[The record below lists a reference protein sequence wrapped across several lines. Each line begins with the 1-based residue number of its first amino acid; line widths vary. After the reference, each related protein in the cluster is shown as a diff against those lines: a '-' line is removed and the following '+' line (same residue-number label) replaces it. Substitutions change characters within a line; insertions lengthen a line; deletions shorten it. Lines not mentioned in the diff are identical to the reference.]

1 MQKAFKTLLCALA
14 RGYHLIMLKRKIVFY
29 RWLPSDPQR
38 SFDLHRVIGD
48 LAGYIAADP
57 AYAITQSNEV
67 ATAVEVVDVGDENS
81 PTNIILYALRSPE
94 NRPLQWEP
102 GQPISAIRL
111 EHGQYPADVTHLSIF
126 PNGYAAQDVHG
137 YAPRPGRFSFF
148 LRKKMREKISFEP
161 LFTPD
166 MIERMRHLKGRLRGA
181 HIAFTQAEYTGE
193 PGGGGSLSVLWP
205 QALRRAVPVVRV
217 DLSMGKFG
225 PRDRYLDEVVDDAVF
240 ELAENANDQIDK
252 LIVRGS
258 NPQTGVVEE
267 VNLLKNRLQMEIEFP
282 PSRDIPSLPARS
294 EVFFAIDQAY
304 KDFYRNGVLD
314 RAGHAQI
321 LRK

>member
-1 MQKAFKTLLCALA
+1 
-14 RGYHLIMLKRKIVFY
+14 MLKRKIVFY
-29 RWLPSDPQR
+29 RWLASDPQR
-38 SFDLHRVIGD
+38 SFDLHRVVGD
-48 LAGYIAADP
+48 LAAHITADP
-57 AYAITQSNEV
+57 TFAITRSNEV
-67 ATAVEVVDVGDENS
+67 ATAVEVVDVGDENN
-81 PTNIILYALRSPE
+81 PTNVILYALRSPE

-111 EHGQYPADVTHLSIF
+111 EDGQYPADVTHLSIF
-126 PNGYAAQDVHG
+126 PNGYATQDAHG

-181 HIAFTQAEYTGE
+181 NIAFTQAEYTSGN

-205 QALRRAVPVVRV
+205 QALRQKVPVVRV

-225 PRDRYLDEVVDDAVF
+225 PRDRYLDNAVDDAVF
-240 ELAENANDQIDK
+240 ELAENSNDQIEK

-258 NPQTGVVEE
+258 NPQTGAIEE
-267 VNLLKNRLQMEIEFP
+267 INLLKNRLQMEKEFA
-282 PSRDIPSLPARS
+282 PSQGVPSLPERS
-294 EVFFAIDQAY
+294 EVFFAMDQAY
-304 KDFYRNGVLD
+304 KEFYRNGVLD
-314 RAGHAQI
+314 QAGHAQI
-321 LRK
+321 LRE

>member
-1 MQKAFKTLLCALA
+1 
-14 RGYHLIMLKRKIVFY
+14 MLKRKIVFY

-57 AYAITQSNEV
+57 TYAITQSNEV

-111 EHGQYPADVTHLSIF
+111 EDGQYPADVTHLSIF
-126 PNGYAAQDVHG
+126 PNGYAAQDAHG

-181 HIAFTQAEYTGE
+181 NIAFTQAEYTGE

-205 QALRRAVPVVRV
+205 QVLRQKVPVVRV

-252 LIVRGS
+252 LIVRGK

-267 VNLLKNRLQMEIEFP
+267 VNLLKNRLQMERELA
-282 PSRDIPSLPARS
+282 PSRDVPSLPDRS

-304 KDFYRNGVLD
+304 KEFFRNGVLD
-314 RAGHAQI
+314 RAGHAQL
-321 LRK
+321 LRE